1 MNLITR
7 CIVTHRLAA
16 TTLSAGF
23 VSSLCNQ
30 NQFSKKFIILKKYI
44 KKEIILYMDRVQYF
58 VLHCLVEYR
67 TLRLP
72 QLKTA
77 GGGGRGEDVCF

>member
-1 MNLITR
+1 
-7 CIVTHRLAA
+7 
-16 TTLSAGF
+16 
-23 VSSLCNQ
+23 
-30 NQFSKKFIILKKYI
+30 
-44 KKEIILYMDRVQYF
+44 MDKVQYF

-77 GGGGRGEDVCF
+77 GGGRTFVFKSSLLPITFDALVTGMI